1 MVLAAIPVR
10 RKKTIMLATLVA
22 FPILTFLAIFQVAVV
37 SRLPLLQ
44 GTADLILLVLV
55 AWGLQER
62 VRSAWQWTLIGGFIF
77 GSFSVLPDLVP
88 IGAYLAVTGLVLL
101 VRRRIWETPIL
112 AMFVLTFFGTLV
124 TQVSA
129 WFAVNIGEIKLPVS
143 DSLRLILL
151 PSLLLNLLLAAPIY
165 AVIKDLAEWL
175 YPEDLAI

>member
-1 MVLAAIPVR
+1 
-10 RKKTIMLATLVA
+10 MLATLVA
-22 FPILTFLAIFQVAVV
+22 FPILSFLAIIQAAVV

-44 GTADLILLVLV
+44 GTADLVLLVLV

-62 VRSAWQWTLIGGFIF
+62 VRSAWQWTVIGGFVI
-77 GSFSVLPDLVP
+77 GSISIVPDLVP
-88 IGAYLAVTGLVLL
+88 VGAYLAVTGLVLL

-112 AMFVLTFFGTLV
+112 AMFALTFLGSLV
-124 TQVSA
+124 TQASAFLAVSIRGTA
-129 WFAVNIGEIKLPVS
+129 LPVF

-165 AVIKDLAEWL
+165 AVIKDLAEWI

>member
-1 MVLAAIPVR
+1 
-10 RKKTIMLATLVA
+10 MLATLVA
-22 FPILTFLAIFQVAVV
+22 FPLLSFLAILQAAVV

-62 VRSAWQWTLIGGFIF
+62 VRSAWQWAVIGGFII
-77 GSFSVLPDLVP
+77 GSISILPDLVP
-88 IGAYLAVTGLVLL
+88 IGTYLAVTGLVLL

-112 AMFVLTFFGTLV
+112 AMFTLTFIGSLV
-124 TQVSA
+124 TQVAA
-129 WFAVNIGEIKLPVS
+129 WLAVSIGGTPLPLL

-165 AVIKDLAEWL
+165 AVIKDLAEWI